1 MEPAIGINGFDLREI
16 ACHADGN
23 GPVLFQDSKGTL
35 HRIYT
40 AITTRCDIGDHH
52 GPATILRESMAEDFI
67 LRVYPP
73 TPELQ
78 ARIDEYNKT
87 HE

>member
-1 MEPAIGINGFDLREI
+1 MKPEGINGFAFREI
-16 ACHADGN
+16 ASHADGF

-40 AITTRCDIGDHH
+40 AITTRCDIGDYH
-52 GPATILRESMAEDFI
+52 GPVIILRESMAEDFI

-87 HE
+87 HK